1 MSLLATPKT
10 RPFQYL
16 AGALL
21 LGLIVL
27 RVPTLA
33 STLALNLA
41 HRDLLYWSPLLPYE
55 EGKCLLERVIDL
67 GERAGPRWLEYGHD
81 QRARERLAQMESESW
96 YGRSQRWVAFETG
109 RRLEAQGD
117 AEAAIMAYQEAADQ
131 TELRAPSFY
140 AIYRLTRTSDSRV
153 AEGYLHRLTALV
165 PAVQVHRTGN
175 DQYQLLGLDLDEW
188 SIAWDGAH
196 IPMTLYWQT
205 STSVDTPRQW
215 NVGGWQY
222 IQVRDRLYQIGV
234 VSNLLP
240 NGGFEQD
247 LSTMAA
253 LPMGYHNTRDFRLR
267 QTGEI
272 TDFLRQYHN
281 LLQNWRNGYP
291 NHVAAMTAPSEKING
306 FSTSR
311 VPIDD
316 DALYLFSGWMR
327 TTGESEGY
335 LGGVWERDKTEI
347 IYWKIAKWSSQTT
360 WRRYASVANVPDE
373 ATEFKF
379 MALRRGIGTVLFDDV
394 LFCEIPLP
402 DLRADRGLN

>member
-1 MSLLATPKT
+1 
-10 RPFQYL
+10 
-16 AGALL
+16 
-21 LGLIVL
+21 
-27 RVPTLA
+27 
-33 STLALNLA
+33 
-41 HRDLLYWSPLLPYE
+41 
-55 EGKCLLERVIDL
+55 
-67 GERAGPRWLEYGHD
+67 
-81 QRARERLAQMESESW
+81 
-96 YGRSQRWVAFETG
+96 
-109 RRLEAQGD
+109 
-117 AEAAIMAYQEAADQ
+117 
-131 TELRAPSFY
+131 
-140 AIYRLTRTSDSRV
+140 V
-153 AEGYLHRLTALV
+153 AEEHLHRLTALV

-205 STSVDTPRQW
+205 STCVDSPRQW

-253 LPMGYHNTRDFRLR
+253 LPMGYHNIRDFRLR
-267 QTGEI
+267 ETGEI

-291 NHVAAMTAPSEKING
+291 NQVAAMTAPSEKING

-335 LGGVWERDKTEI
+335 LGGVWERDKIEI
-347 IYWKIAKWSSQTT
+347 KYWKIARWSSQTT
-360 WRRYASVANVPDE
+360 WRRYASVATAPDE

-394 LFCEIPLP
+394 LFCDIPLP
-402 DLRADRGLN
+402 DLRADGD